1 MKKYFFL
8 CVIFFVVFSLRSF
21 AEPIAII
28 VNKNNPQNDISLRE
42 LDNIYRLKTTK
53 WNHGG
58 QIVPINRELSSTA
71 GIREAFSK
79 IVHNMS
85 LDDIQAFWLGQRYK
99 GITPPLTQ
107 QSSVAVKRMVANVDE
122 AIGYVYASE
131 IDNTVKVLKVDGLN
145 PGDPDYKIKD

>member
-1 MKKYFFL
+1 MKKHPFL
-8 CVIFFVVFSLRSF
+8 CVVFFVALSLRVF

-42 LDNIYRLKTTK
+42 LDNIYKLKTVK
-53 WNHGG
+53 WSNGG
-58 QIVPINRELSSTA
+58 QIVPINRGFSSTA

-85 LDDIQAFWLGQRYK
+85 LDDVQAFWLGQRYK

-107 QSSVAVKRMVANVDE
+107 QSSVAVKRMIANVDE
-122 AIGYVYASE
+122 AIGYVYVNEVDSS
-131 IDNTVKVLKVDGLN
+131 IKILKVDGLGPN
-145 PGDPDYKIKD
+145 DPGYKITD

>member
-1 MKKYFFL
+1 MKKCLLL
-8 CVIFFVVFSLRSF
+8 CVFLVGFSLRVL

-28 VNKNNPQNDISLRE
+28 VNKNNSQNDISLRE

-53 WNHGG
+53 WSNEG
-58 QIVPINRELSSTA
+58 QIVPINRELSSTT

-85 LDDIQAFWLGQRYK
+85 LDDMQAFWLGQRYK
-99 GITPPLTQ
+99 GITPPFTQ
-107 QSSVAVKRMVANVDE
+107 QSSVAVRRLVANIEE

-131 IDNTVKVLKVDGLN
+131 VDNTVKVLTVDGSN
-145 PGDPDYKIKD
+145 PNDPNYKIRD